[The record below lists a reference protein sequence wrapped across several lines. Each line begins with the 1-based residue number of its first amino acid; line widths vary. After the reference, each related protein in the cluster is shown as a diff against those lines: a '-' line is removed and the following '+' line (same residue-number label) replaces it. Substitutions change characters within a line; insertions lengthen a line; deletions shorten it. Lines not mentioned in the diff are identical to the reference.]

1 MSKRRVIVA
10 DDHPLFREA
19 LSLALEKALGEVETV
34 QAGNMDE
41 LQQVSSEDSGA
52 DLLLLDLHMP
62 GVKGF
67 SALVYLRAHHPE
79 LPVCV
84 ISANN
89 NPKVIQRA
97 MDHGA
102 AAFIHKS
109 ASVEQI
115 REVLNTVLAGDI
127 WQPTDDE
134 PVDTRQ
140 DELEIAERIGDLTP
154 QQFRVL
160 MMLAEGLLNKQI
172 AFDLGISEATV
183 KAHMTAIFR
192 KLEVSNRT
200 QAVLL
205 VNQLAVEA
213 PETGAAGFNSRGTG
227 S

>member
-1 MSKRRVIVA
+1 VTTRNVIVA

-19 LSLALEKALGEVETV
+19 LSLALAKALGPVSIVE
-34 QAGNMDE
+34 AGNMED
-41 LQQVSSEDSGA
+41 LQRTCRTEEAA
-52 DLLLLDLHMP
+52 DLVLLDLHMP
-62 GVKGF
+62 GVRGF

-79 LPVCV
+79 LPICV

-89 NPKVIQRA
+89 NPRVVQRA

-109 ASVEQI
+109 ASVDEI
-115 REVLNTVLAGDI
+115 REVLNAVLAGEI
-127 WQPTDDE
+127 WQSQESDSNDI
-134 PVDTRQ
+134 Q
-140 DELEIAERIGDLTP
+140 HDELDVAERIGELTP

-160 MMLAEGLLNKQI
+160 MMLADGLLNKQI

-192 KLEVSNRT
+192 KLDVSNRT

-205 VNQLAVEA
+205 VNQLAVES
-213 PETGAAGFNSRGTG
+213 PENTASGF
-227 S
+227 

>member
-1 MSKRRVIVA
+1 MSARRVIVA

-19 LSLALEKALGEVETV
+19 LGLALQKALGQVELV

-41 LQQVSSEDSGA
+41 LQQVSGEDKSA
-52 DLLLLDLHMP
+52 DLILLDLHMP
-62 GVKGF
+62 GVQGF

-89 NPKVIQRA
+89 NHKVIQRA

-109 ASVEQI
+109 ASVDQI

-127 WQPTDDE
+127 WQPTDED
-134 PVDTRQ
+134 PPDPHQ
-140 DELEIAERIGDLTP
+140 DELEVAERLGELTP

-172 AFDLGISEATV
+172 AYDLCISEATV

-205 VNQLAVEA
+205 VNQLAVEG
-213 PETGAAGFNSRGTG
+213 PDTSSAGFGAG
-227 S
+227 

>member
-1 MSKRRVIVA
+1 MTTRNVIVA

-19 LSLALEKALGEVETV
+19 LSLALAKALGPVSIVE
-34 QAGNMDE
+34 AGNMED
-41 LQQVSSEDSGA
+41 LQRTCRTEEAA
-52 DLLLLDLHMP
+52 DLVLLDLHMP
-62 GVKGF
+62 GVRGF

-79 LPVCV
+79 LPICV

-89 NPKVIQRA
+89 NPRVVQRA

-109 ASVEQI
+109 ASVDEI
-115 REVLNTVLAGDI
+115 REVLNAVLAGEI
-127 WQPTDDE
+127 WQSQESDSNDI
-134 PVDTRQ
+134 Q
-140 DELEIAERIGDLTP
+140 HDELDVAERIGELTP

-160 MMLAEGLLNKQI
+160 MMLADGLLNKQI

-192 KLEVSNRT
+192 KLDVSNRT

-205 VNQLAVEA
+205 VNQLAVES
-213 PETGAAGFNSRGTG
+213 PENTASGF
-227 S
+227 

>member
-1 MSKRRVIVA
+1 MTPRKVIVA

-19 LSLALEKALGEVETV
+19 LSLALEKALGQVSIV
-34 QAGNMDE
+34 QAGNM
-41 LQQVSSEDSGA
+41 A
-52 DLLLLDLHMP
+52 DLQLACGNDESADLVLLDLHMP
-62 GVKGF
+62 GVRGF

-79 LPVCV
+79 LPICL

-89 NPKVIQRA
+89 NPRVVQRA

-109 ASVEQI
+109 ASVDEI
-115 REVLNTVLAGDI
+115 REVLNAVLAGEI
-127 WQPTDDE
+127 WQPAE
-134 PVDTRQ
+134 PDSSDIQ
-140 DELEIAERIGDLTP
+140 HDELDVAERIGDLTP

-160 MMLAEGLLNKQI
+160 MMLADGLLNKQI
-172 AFDLGISEATV
+172 AYELGISEATV

-205 VNQLAVEA
+205 VNQLAVES
-213 PETGAAGFNSRGTG
+213 PENTASGF
-227 S
+227 

>member
-1 MSKRRVIVA
+1 MTTRNVIVA

-19 LSLALEKALGEVETV
+19 LSLALAKALGPVSIVE
-34 QAGNMDE
+34 AGNMED
-41 LQQVSSEDSGA
+41 LQRTCRTEEAA
-52 DLLLLDLHMP
+52 DLVLLDLHMP
-62 GVKGF
+62 GVRGF

-79 LPVCV
+79 LPICV

-89 NPKVIQRA
+89 NPRVVQRA

-109 ASVEQI
+109 ASVDEI
-115 REVLNTVLAGDI
+115 REVLNAVLAGEI
-127 WQPTDDE
+127 WQSPESDSNDI
-134 PVDTRQ
+134 Q
-140 DELEIAERIGDLTP
+140 HDELDVAERIGELTP

-160 MMLAEGLLNKQI
+160 MMLADGLLNKQI

-192 KLEVSNRT
+192 KLDVSNRT

-205 VNQLAVEA
+205 VNQLAVES
-213 PETGAAGFNSRGTG
+213 PENTASGF
-227 S
+227 